1 MFQKMKNRKGF
12 TLIEMLVVIAIIAVL
27 VAIIIPTVSSAT
39 TKATAAANAA
49 NLRALKAEITT
60 AYLTN
65 DQSRWTFNNDG
76 TVTATTGGGADTNIF
91 KDTNGTEAS
100 AFAAT
105 WTADGD
111 IEVKWE
117 DQTVADWADIA
128 GGNVGDDEE

>member
-27 VAIIIPTVSSAT
+27 VAIIIPTVGSAT

-49 NLRALKAEITT
+49 NLRSLKAEITT

-65 DQSRWTFNNDG
+65 DESRWTFANG
-76 TVTATTGGGADTNIF
+76 TVTPANESQTAIF
-91 KDTNGTEAS
+91 KDTDKDSTNDV
-100 AFAAT
+100 FAAT
-105 WTADGD
+105 YNTTTGV

-117 DQTVADWADIA
+117 GKTVAEWAAIA
-128 GGNVGDDEE
+128 GATVD